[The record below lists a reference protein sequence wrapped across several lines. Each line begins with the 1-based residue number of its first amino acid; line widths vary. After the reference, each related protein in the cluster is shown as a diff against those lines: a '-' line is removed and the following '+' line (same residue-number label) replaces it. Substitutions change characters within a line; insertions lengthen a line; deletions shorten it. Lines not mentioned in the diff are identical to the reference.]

1 MLPPESE
8 PVPLQARRLAVPLL
22 EACPVRRLPLLCMCL
37 SFESSILFEH
47 SVFLRQRFV
56 LATIGLISSP
66 KLEQDLATAIRF
78 QGLSERFLELCERVH
93 MLHCG
98 GERSISY
105 QVSQLLVNLL
115 DLYAGRVAYPIDE
128 PESVEAKTTV
138 DEVSGRDGRE
148 LHTLKCV
155 DDNRAAR
162 FKRFGQLAHGRS
174 THRIEDEAKFLSV
187 ESLLNIL
194 VKVVALEDYAV
205 TFPPPHL
212 LGSFFPPDDIQC
224 LDSCKLRE
232 RNDVLPHGRVGCGL
246 TDPVAGHQGN
256 VSVQQEI
263 GGSRV
268 NPYHRELQ
276 GIRLVAHRHE
286 VAHWGDNFICPCALL
301 VGGKNQD
308 SLAP

>member
-1 MLPPESE
+1 M
-8 PVPLQARRLAVPLL
+8 
-22 EACPVRRLPLLCMCL
+22 
-37 SFESSILFEH
+37 
-47 SVFLRQRFV
+47 FLRFRCCR
-56 LATIGLISSP
+56 LWLLRDRGHISSP
-66 KLEQDLATAIRF
+66 KLEQDLAATIRF
-78 QGLSERFLELCERVH
+78 QGLVERLLKLVKWVH

-115 DLYAGRVAYPIDE
+115 DLCAGRVAYPIDE

-148 LHTLKCV
+148 LPTLKSV
-155 DDNRAAR
+155 DDNRAAW
-162 FKRFGQLAHGRS
+162 FKRFCQLAHGSS

-205 TFPPPHL
+205 TSPLPHL
-212 LGSFFPPDDIQC
+212 FGSFFPPDDIQR

-232 RNDVLPHGRVGCGL
+232 RNNVLPHGRVGCGL

-268 NPYHRELQ
+268 NPNHRELH
-276 GIRLVAHRHE
+276 GIRVVAHRHE
-286 VAHWGDNFICPCALL
+286 VAHWGDNLVCPGALL
-301 VGGKNQD
+301 VRRKNQD
-308 SLAP
+308 SLAPQSNINLRSDLCDSANTLRAYRGWEGRPDAVHAADKHKV